1 MQHLDG
7 KRPFHGVCMR
17 KYENKDL
24 SPIQFEKYQFDQD
37 FDPAYGLEGLIA
49 SSVLDW
55 ERRQIFLALQRFP
68 FALQVKYIDECG
80 QAYG

>member
-1 MQHLDG
+1 
-7 KRPFHGVCMR
+7 MR

-55 ERRQIFLALQRFP
+55 ELRQIFLA
-68 FALQVKYIDECG
+68 ALFFIRPSTFTGFVITTRAFFLVWTAAETNCIRG
-80 QAYG
+80 